1 MVLFKR
7 LPQLRWKPPEDQE
20 IIPLEA
26 QKQCPELA
34 ADFKTL
40 AEELMPHFRE
50 LDANALRLQNE
61 FRLEQVL
68 LIFGGT
74 LATILGA
81 LHASLGAVWCGI
93 IESVLAAALSAIAMR
108 AKATRAQQ
116 RYFTDRLKAE
126 KLRAE
131 YFLFLSRVGNYAD
144 DSARLRQL
152 IRRVAEIRIGEG
164 AK

>member
-1 MVLFKR
+1 MALFKR
-7 LPQLRWKPPEDQE
+7 LPRLRWKSPRAQE
-20 IIPLEA
+20 IIPVEA
-26 QKQCPELA
+26 QNDCPELA
-34 ADFKTL
+34 TDFKTL
-40 AEELMPHFRE
+40 ADELMPHFRE

-74 LATILGA
+74 MATILGA
-81 LHASLGAVWCGI
+81 LHASLGAVWTGI
-93 IESVLAAALSAIAMR
+93 TESVLAAVLSAVAMR
-108 AKATRAQQ
+108 AQTTRVQQ

-131 YFLFLSRVGNYAD
+131 YFLFLARVETYAD
-144 DSARLRQL
+144 EQERLPQL
-152 IRRVAEIRIGEG
+152 IRRVAEIRTGE